1 MDIFECIKTKRSVRT
16 YEDKCISNEDMD
28 KLIELGT
35 MASTGSGMEPWG
47 FVVLNNKEEINQWSE
62 KIKAHLLEN
71 MDNFPYLIQYKS

>member
-47 FVVLNNKEEINQWSE
+47 FVVLNNK
-62 KIKAHLLEN
+62 
-71 MDNFPYLIQYKS
+71 